1 MAENLVSKLMN
12 LDRDKLKEVPTEK
25 VHAKRLSEVMGEDV
39 DVTIKALSGDLYMEL
54 SGESMG
60 DNGKIDTGRVYNVQ
74 ARVLVEA
81 VVEPSLKDHDL
92 QEYFGA
98 KTPAELAKVLFPG
111 GELSDLANRVGAL
124 SGFVDYGTVK
134 N

>member
-1 MAENLVSKLMN
+1 MENLVSKLMK
-12 LDRDKLKEVPTEK
+12 LDRDKLREVPTEK
-25 VHAKRLSEVMGEDV
+25 VLARRLSEVMGEPV
-39 DVTIKALSGDLYMEL
+39 EVTIKALPGDIYMEL

-60 DNGKIDTGRVYNVQ
+60 DNGRIDTARVYNVQ
-74 ARVLVEA
+74 VRVLVEA
-81 VVEPSLKDHDL
+81 VVEPNLKDHEL

-98 KTPAELAKVLFPG
+98 KTPAELAKTLFPG